1 MALTL
6 KLRSGDLTPHP
17 ELQIDAPRIV
27 VGRASGCE
35 MQLPDPSVS
44 SRHASIRQRGSEYV
58 VVDEG
63 SENGTFSGL
72 TRLVRQAPHTL
83 RDGELLRFGRVWVEV
98 RLEPSQGTIESGAS
112 RELARKLVEHALE
125 QGDQPRGMQLLLDGG
140 ESLRLEKQRHAYSI
154 GSHKG
159 ADLRLPKHL
168 PARCLEL
175 RRQGDQLWVTRLG
188 SDANAHLDGAE
199 LVLSE
204 RTLWPKG
211 AVLELAEQR
220 LSFSDPTSQV
230 LDQLERGPTERLSP
244 DDVVDPPE
252 GAPMPTDM
260 QWAGADKPSSRDA
273 DRSPTR
279 GAAALASNEPFD
291 RRWATNPEAE
301 RWTSADALVFLLALG
316 VLGLS
321 LWAIQWLARLGPV

>member
-1 MALTL
+1 M
-6 KLRSGDLTPHP
+6 
-17 ELQIDAPRIV
+17 
-27 VGRASGCE
+27 
-35 MQLPDPSVS
+35 
-44 SRHASIRQRGSEYV
+44 
-58 VVDEG
+58 
-63 SENGTFSGL
+63 
-72 TRLVRQAPHTL
+72 
-83 RDGELLRFGRVWVEV
+83 
-98 RLEPSQGTIESGAS
+98 
-112 RELARKLVEHALE
+112 
-125 QGDQPRGMQLLLDGG
+125 LLLVDGG
-140 ESLRLEKQRHAYSI
+140 ESLRLEKQRHPYSL

-199 LVLSE
+199 LVLGE

-244 DDVVDPPE
+244 DEAIDPPE
-252 GAPMPTDM
+252 GAPMPTDE
-260 QWAGADKPSSRDA
+260 QWAVADRQSSNGADRP
-273 DRSPTR
+273 PTR
-279 GAAALASNEPFD
+279 GAAALAPNDPFA
-291 RRWATNPEAE
+291 RRWATNPETE